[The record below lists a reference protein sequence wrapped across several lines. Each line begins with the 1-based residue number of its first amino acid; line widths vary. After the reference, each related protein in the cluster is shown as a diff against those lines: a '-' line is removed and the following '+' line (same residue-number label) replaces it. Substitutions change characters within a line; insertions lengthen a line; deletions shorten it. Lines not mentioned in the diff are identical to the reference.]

1 MVWTKAISA
10 LWLLQQRGDGFPAGI
25 CEGEQQVLLFFLF
38 NELELLTPVDL
49 EQRFKVTVSEMEI
62 VTLRKT

>member
-10 LWLLQQRGDGFPAGI
+10 LWLLQQRDGFPAGI
-25 CEGEQQVLLFFLF
+25 REGEQQVLLFFLF